1 MGKVINFNQ
10 VVPLETCGKCKRGL
24 CLYKTTYDQD
34 GHDLSFLIA
43 TKNGGCW
50 LLELKEN
57 FAPPIFGAIP
67 VELMVA

>member
-1 MGKVINFNQ
+1 MINFNQ
-10 VVPLETCGKCKRGL
+10 VVPSETCGKCKCGL
-24 CLYKTTYDQD
+24 CIYKTAYDQD

-43 TKNGGCW
+43 TENGGCW

-57 FAPPIFGAIP
+57 FASPIFRAIP